1 MATTKWAR
9 YRFVEKEGTTEAREV
24 REGFI
29 DLVADP
35 YIVAE
40 PCDTKPVSEYPLE
53 GGDFLAFELAQ
64 GTSLRNAKQ
73 IADFLNDHV
82 QYVSIT
88 RFGGAEDATRDVR
101 QSEHEQHVD
110 LERFAI
116 VIRMLGDKLK
126 GNDISGA
133 TADLKAVESVVG
145 DLIKGWA
152 KAIRISREV
161 LSKFGQNEEPD
172 T

>member
-40 PCDTKPVSEYPLE
+40 PCDTKPASEYPLE
-53 GGDFLAFELAQ
+53 GGDFLAFELAL

-88 RFGGAEDATRDVR
+88 RFGDAEDATRDVR

-152 KAIRISREV
+152 KAKLRATESARYSPILPPS
-161 LSKFGQNEEPD
+161 
-172 T
+172 

>member
-1 MATTKWAR
+1 
-9 YRFVEKEGTTEAREV
+9 
-24 REGFI
+24 
-29 DLVADP
+29 
-35 YIVAE
+35 
-40 PCDTKPVSEYPLE
+40 
-53 GGDFLAFELAQ
+53 
-64 GTSLRNAKQ
+64 
-73 IADFLNDHV
+73 V
-82 QYVSIT
+82 Q
-88 RFGGAEDATRDVR
+88 